1 MAWDPAAQG
10 PMAWD
15 PMAKDPELI
24 KWRMDMFVTILFALN
39 VRMRARKW
47 LNPNR
52 LKGVQMKPSRSK
64 SAIALGWCRW
74 VRKWLDQ
81 DQD

>member
-15 PMAKDPELI
+15 PMAWDPMAWDPELI
-24 KWRMDMFVTILFALN
+24 QWRMDMFVTILFALN

-52 LKGVQMKPSRSK
+52 LKGV
-64 SAIALGWCRW
+64 
-74 VRKWLDQ
+74 
-81 DQD
+81 